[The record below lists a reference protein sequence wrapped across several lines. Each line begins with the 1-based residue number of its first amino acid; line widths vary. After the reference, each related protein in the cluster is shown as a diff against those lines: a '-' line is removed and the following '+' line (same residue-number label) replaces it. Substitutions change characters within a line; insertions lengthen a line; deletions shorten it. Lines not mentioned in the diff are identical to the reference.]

1 MSPRM
6 FLVAGP
12 PGSGKSTAF
21 PVSGFG
27 VDSFNA
33 DNRAAALNQGSYLHI
48 PRTIRDRVNH
58 LFEAFVADHIER
70 RVSCAFETTLR
81 SSITFEQAAL
91 ARRAGFVVDMRY
103 LALQTFAMHLERIK
117 MRADMGGHSA
127 PVSILQAIYESSI
140 GNLPRAVREM
150 DLIRVYDNSG
160 WGASPALML
169 QAEKG
174 EIIYRAA
181 KIPAWLME
189 TLSRL

>member
-1 MSPRM
+1 M
-6 FLVAGP
+6 
-12 PGSGKSTAF
+12 
-21 PVSGFG
+21 
-27 VDSFNA
+27 DSFNA